1 MLVYERLVRLENLTA
16 ELHASDLLLGIK
28 LTSIVTLLVENF
40 FSLMRKH
47 DSMPIQHECGT
58 RRALCVQELQ
68 KKMYQGQF
76 FYTGPKSHYPGNT
89 LCVWRPNPC
98 RQKTSGNFM
107 ILLRLT
113 EGVLG
118 NTQLDT
124 RERRKLNA
132 YRILYLLVSSSPT
145 NHRCSDCGKDC
156 HSRIGLQSHS
166 RERQKTCATHRL
178 TRRKDAIHSSENLGH
193 QYIQTSSLFG
203 QKQQDKQDNQH
214 NQQSLQFEV
223 LFPAREVVAVKY
235 NRRREKFVFFL
246 AIRLKDLFARSK
258 GKEIDFT
265 DDTVD
270 HLWLDNTNKEDSF
283 YNKNSPYI
291 IIDHVNIEMSTNVL
305 YSPKMKLTESNVSCE

>member
-1 MLVYERLVRLENLTA
+1 MKVSCSNYTIVKVTTSGEAVELYSGTPKEAGHDDGGATSARHHSPHEHSNMGEALFVCDTGNKSARLVSNAKPSRELSAVFSSYSSIFHMDHNRRAPRLLYNEALSLVDKLVTFFTSWGEQTRQRTGRASTQGPDQIIPYYTRRSFMLVYERLVRLENLTA

-28 LTSIVTLLVENF
+28 LTSIVTLLAENF

-76 FYTGPKSHYPGNT
+76 FYTGPKSQYPGNT

-98 RQKTSGNFM
+98 RQKTSSNFM

-145 NHRCSDCGKDC
+145 NHRCSGCGKDC

-166 RERQKTCATHRL
+166 RERQKT
-178 TRRKDAIHSSENLGH
+178 
-193 QYIQTSSLFG
+193 
-203 QKQQDKQDNQH
+203 
-214 NQQSLQFEV
+214 
-223 LFPAREVVAVKY
+223 
-235 NRRREKFVFFL
+235 
-246 AIRLKDLFARSK
+246 
-258 GKEIDFT
+258 
-265 DDTVD
+265 
-270 HLWLDNTNKEDSF
+270 
-283 YNKNSPYI
+283 
-291 IIDHVNIEMSTNVL
+291 
-305 YSPKMKLTESNVSCE
+305 